1 MATET
6 GDGMSSHMRGVTVT
20 TVSTVAGLLAGV
32 VSALVATGPKD
43 TVGLTI
49 AVVAIVAQL
58 PVLYALGIDFREFST
73 KDNLYVAFMTVV
85 FWFISWGLLL
95 TTSAFQ

>member
-20 TVSTVAGLLAGV
+20 TISTVAGLLAGV
-32 VSALVATGPKD
+32 VSAVVTSGPKD
-43 TVGLTI
+43 TLGLTI
-49 AVVAIVAQL
+49 ATAAIVAQL
-58 PVLYALGIDFREFST
+58 PLLYVLGIDFREFST
-73 KDNLYVAFMTVV
+73 KDTLYVAFMTFV